1 MILHGYVPPIMSIIW
16 LMRATGND
24 INDLK
29 KSKLIS
35 ISMESFCDRIPDG
48 QMFCA
53 LSHESQVIDNNTGNR
68 EKTEGILERNLQ
80 FQEQNQARRLGSVLT
95 KGGRLYLNVFIADLI
110 QTGEGGGGRS
120 PTQYKVCTSHLMGLY
135 LRLSTFC
142 QCQRLAIETSW
153 CLTLECILALQN
165 VFWLSL
171 LFSLTFGFW

>member
-53 LSHESQVIDNNTGNR
+53 LSHESQVI
-68 EKTEGILERNLQ
+68 EKKTDEILERNLQ

-110 QTGEGGGGRS
+110 QTGGGGGGRS